1 MKKTYTQPAV
11 DVEMVMVENG
21 IAVSQGADATFYGV
35 DGEAGQASGY
45 LTADDFEL

>member
-21 IAVSQGADATFYGV
+21 IAASPTAYGEA
-35 DGEAGQASGY
+35 GEAGQKSVF
-45 LTADDFEL
+45 LDFDEDL

>member
-21 IAVSQGADATFYGV
+21 IAVSPGADNSVFGY
-35 DGEAGQASGY
+35 DGDAGQVSGY
-45 LTADDFEL
+45 NDVDFEL

>member
-21 IAVSQGADATFYGV
+21 IAVSPFGY
-35 DGEAGQASGY
+35 DGEAGQESGY
-45 LTADDFEL
+45 VDAGFEL

>member
-21 IAVSQGADATFYGV
+21 IAVSPTAY
-35 DGEAGQASGY
+35 GEAGYAGQTSDY
-45 LTADDFEL
+45 NDVDFDL